1 MTAERILRLRGLWD
15 DVLAVCALHRADVD
29 AVFSRNQ
36 APEVVRARREI
47 MCLKYARGLDVETIA
62 ELLGMH
68 VNSVL
73 MATRPM
79 RAPRVRREPPR
90 RRTIAE
96 ALKAT
101 RQRVAEMRGGGERG

>member
-1 MTAERILRLRGLWD
+1 MIPVRVLQLRGIWD
-15 DVLAVCALHRADVD
+15 DVLAICATHRADVD
-29 AVFSRNQ
+29 AVFARNQ

-73 MATRPM
+73 MTTRPM
-79 RAPRVRREPPR
+79 RAPRVRRAPLR

-96 ALKAT
+96 ALEVT
-101 RQRVAEMRGGGERG
+101 RKNVERMLGGAP